1 MVEQISYNK
10 VSKPFLRGKVGL
22 TVNISEEAKN
32 ALREAGLTEYETRAY
47 LYLLQVG
54 VTTASQVSNET
65 DVPYSKIYEVLNS
78 LERKGWI
85 ETQTNRPRRYYPK
98 SPTEALDTTG
108 LRLENMMRSWR
119 SSVIEELQPLYE
131 KREIRE
137 KPEVWILRG
146 EFDAL
151 AKLKDFM
158 GNAETELMFAVPPLT
173 ESLLNAILPIF
184 DRLAGTKIKVQI
196 MISKDLN
203 LDTKALS
210 RISEVRRRDNMFGGG
225 VIADGREALLILGE
239 KKPSLIIWSDHSGL
253 VKFAKDYF
261 QYLWNTAKPD

>member
-1 MVEQISYNK
+1 
-10 VSKPFLRGKVGL
+10 
-22 TVNISEEAKN
+22 
-32 ALREAGLTEYETRAY
+32 
-47 LYLLQVG
+47 
-54 VTTASQVSNET
+54 
-65 DVPYSKIYEVLNS
+65 
-78 LERKGWI
+78 
-85 ETQTNRPRRYYPK
+85 
-98 SPTEALDTTG
+98 LDATG

-119 SSVIEELQPLYE
+119 NSVLEELQPLYD

-137 KPEVWILRG
+137 KPDVWILRG

-151 AKLKDFM
+151 AKLKDLTR
-158 GNAETELMFAVPPLT
+158 NAKTELMFAVPPLT
-173 ESLLNAILPIF
+173 ESLLNAILPMF
-184 DRLAGTKIKVQI
+184 DRLLRTNVKVQI

-203 LDTKALS
+203 LDTKVLS
-210 RISEVRRRDNMFGGG
+210 RVYEVRRRDSMFGGG